1 MDRES
6 ARKLYR
12 EMSAFQLI
20 ERYIFFTQ
28 DDVGDLEAEL
38 KKREL
43 FDLAHNLY
51 EDAVAMVREQVEKTN
66 EIIADLDAI
75 PGLKKQAWDS
85 WNQLVDT
92 GTIRSAIESPCRHR
106 WVIVNVGGP
115 LVCERC
121 GKAMPELP

>member
-1 MDRES
+1 MTT
-6 ARKLYR
+6 RKLYR

-51 EDAVAMVREQVEKTN
+51 EDAVAKVKEQVEN
-66 EIIADLDAI
+66 WQW
-75 PGLKKQAWDS
+75 LK
-85 WNQLVDT
+85 
-92 GTIRSAIESPCRHR
+92 
-106 WVIVNVGGP
+106 GG
-115 LVCERC
+115 E
-121 GKAMPELP
+121 